1 MGARP
6 GSRVEAVLA
15 ARAAAGA
22 PRRDAPRPGER
33 LAVRVD
39 RVLVDAAV
47 AAEVLASASR
57 GGRAGGP
64 GAGPRLVEP
73 RRWAF
78 VAGPELP
85 PDQRLAL
92 AETVAPLGAA
102 IALEPS
108 LAGLPGVVATDEG
121 LVGSDDV
128 VAGATPDVAALGA
141 LGCIPLRCGTD
152 ELVRLLAEPDLPTQV
167 PATRFV
173 RVHGRLPRWSA
184 GFDLALAVL
193 DALGA
198 AAGALVELHGETIE
212 ALDVPGRLSLCGTL
226 ALAGIGAVVPPDA
239 RTRTWL
245 AARRPAGAAEASA
258 TAASEPPAGAEWV
271 EVDATRAR
279 PTALVGG
286 LAGPRIDPAD
296 PGERPV
302 VECVVGGR
310 IEDLRQAAEVLRDR
324 NARRGLA
331 LGIQPSSQ
339 RVLLHAI
346 DEGLAAD
353 FLRAGA
359 TLLPPGAR
367 PGSTIEGRTRALT
380 VPGGPTDLLANPA
393 VVAAS
398 AIRGRLMEPE
408 AMRRAVPR
416 DTRLR

>member
-1 MGARP
+1 MDARP
-6 GSRVEAVLA
+6 GSRVQAVLT
-15 ARAAAGA
+15 ARASASAGA
-22 PRRDAPRPGER
+22 PARRDAPQPGER

-47 AAEVLASASR
+47 AAEVLALASR
-57 GGRAGGP
+57 
-64 GAGPRLVEP
+64 PRLVEP

-85 PDQRLAL
+85 PGRRLEL
-92 AETVAPLGAA
+92 AETVAALGPA

-128 VAGATPDVAALGA
+128 VAGATPDVGALGA
-141 LGCIPLRCGTD
+141 LGCIPLRCGPA
-152 ELVRLLAEPDLPTQV
+152 ELARLLTEPDLPTQV

-193 DALGA
+193 DALGPA
-198 AAGALVELHGETIE
+198 AGATGALVELHGETIE
-212 ALDVPGRLSLCGTL
+212 ALDVPGRLSLCGAL

-245 AARRPAGAAEASA
+245 AARRSAGAAEAH
-258 TAASEPPAGAEWV
+258 AAAESEPPAGTEWV
-271 EVDATRAR
+271 EVDAAQAR
-279 PTALVGG
+279 PMVLVGG
-286 LAGPRIDPAD
+286 LAGRRIDPAD

-339 RVLLHAI
+339 RALLHAI

-367 PGSTIEGRTRALT
+367 PGPAIEGRARALT
-380 VPGGPTDLLANPA
+380 VPGGPADLLANPA
-393 VVAAS
+393 VVAAT
-398 AIRGRLMEPE
+398 AILGRLMEPE
-408 AMRRAVPR
+408 AMRRAAPR
-416 DTRLR
+416 DARLR